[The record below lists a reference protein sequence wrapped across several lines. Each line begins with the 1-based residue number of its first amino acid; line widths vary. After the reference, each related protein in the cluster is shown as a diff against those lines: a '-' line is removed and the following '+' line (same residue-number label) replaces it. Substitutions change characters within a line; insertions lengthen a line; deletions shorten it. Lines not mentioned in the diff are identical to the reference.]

1 MGQRLTAIILATLL
15 VGGGVLVVAERAG
28 WAAPTQDTDLLR
40 LVSRAE
46 AWYPD
51 SVYSITADERL
62 QTASGS
68 YRLVTV
74 DRQCDSQLLSGSVTV
89 VVDEI
94 AKLAW
99 IGSVA
104 KLPFRQS
111 GIEPGALG
119 QFLQEMI
126 PDALRSSMRINT
138 RVEWGDGPG
147 RTGALIPFWLV
158 IETGYGEFR
167 RGAAVTSDG
176 ENFVLGTAF
185 PLDEDPVAY
194 RRQLL
199 AASDLVVWD
208 QDGEGQATVEIVEFS
223 DLECPAC
230 RARWP
235 LIKSELDDN
244 GTSMKHGMVS
254 FPLTNI
260 HPWAFRSACASWCVA
275 VQSAASLM
283 SFKELFYS
291 LQSEMEVSL
300 VTPTSLDF
308 VEGNGLD
315 DTAFTSCYL
324 REPSLDAVHRQM
336 ALGHQLGVS
345 ATPTYFVNGW
355 KIQAPNESWFPGMID
370 RLVAGEDLS

>member
-1 MGQRLTAIILATLL
+1 MGQRLIPITLATL
-15 VGGGVLVVAERAG
+15 VAAGGFLAVAQRAG
-28 WAAPTQDTDLLR
+28 WATTQDAALLR

-51 SVYSITADERL
+51 SIFTITGDDRL

-74 DRQCDSQLLSGSVTV
+74 DRTCDSQLLSGSFTV

-94 AKLAW
+94 ARLAW

-104 KLPFRQS
+104 RLPFRES
-111 GIEPGALG
+111 GMESGALG
-119 QFLQEMI
+119 RFLQEMI
-126 PDALRSSMRINT
+126 PDALRSNLRINT
-138 RVEWGDGPG
+138 RVEWGEGPA
-147 RTGALIPFWLV
+147 TAGALIPFWLV
-158 IETGYGEFR
+158 VETGYGEFR

-176 ENFVLGTAF
+176 ENFILGTAF
-185 PLDEDPVAY
+185 PLDEDPVSH
-194 RRQLL
+194 RRKLL

-208 QDGEGQATVEIVEFS
+208 QGGDGQATVEIVEFS

-235 LIKSELDDN
+235 LIKQALEVN
-244 GTSMKHGMVS
+244 GSSMKHGMVS

-260 HPWAFRSACASWCVA
+260 HPWSFRSACASWCVA
-275 VQSAASLM
+275 VQSADSLM

-291 LQSEMEVSL
+291 MQSEMEVSL
-300 VTPTSLDF
+300 VTPTSMDF

-315 DTAFTSCYL
+315 GEAFRSCYL

-336 ALGHQLGVS
+336 ALGHELGVS

-355 KIQAPNESWFPGMID
+355 KIQTPNESWFPEMID